1 MDLRIGQGYDVH
13 PLIRGYDLVIGGVT
27 IDHEKG
33 LKGHSD
39 ADVLTHAICD
49 ALLGA
54 INKGDIGYHF
64 PPSDPANKDINSLHL
79 LSSVYELVKQE
90 GYVIGNID
98 STICIESPKLQ
109 PYLHQMQ
116 NQLANSLMI
125 EPDSISVKATTTE
138 QLGPEGRKEG
148 ISALAI
154 TLLHK
159 ID

>member
-13 PLIRGYDLVIGGVT
+13 PLISGSDLILGGVK
-27 IDHEKG
+27 IDHDKG

-64 PPSDPANKDINSLHL
+64 PPSDPANKNIDSLQL
-79 LSSVYELVKQE
+79 LSKVYELAKQE
-90 GYVIGNID
+90 GYAIGNID
-98 STICIESPKLQ
+98 STICVESPELQ
-109 PYLHQMQ
+109 PYLPQMQ

-125 EPDSISVKATTTE
+125 EPHSISIKATTTE
-138 QLGPEGRKEG
+138 QLGPEGREEG
-148 ISALAI
+148 VSALAI
-154 TLLHK
+154 ALLSK
-159 ID
+159 IE